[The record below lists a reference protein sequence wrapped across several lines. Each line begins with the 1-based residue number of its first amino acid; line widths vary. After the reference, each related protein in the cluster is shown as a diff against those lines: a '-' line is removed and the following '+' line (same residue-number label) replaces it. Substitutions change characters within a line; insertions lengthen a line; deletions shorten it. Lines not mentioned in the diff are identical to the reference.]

1 MRIAITG
8 SSGLIGT
15 ALTARLRQIG
25 HVSVPVVRR
34 RPKANEIG
42 WDPAGGR
49 LDRAALTGVDAVV
62 NLTGAGLGD
71 HRWTDD
77 YKREIRESRVAATT
91 LLATTLASMEGGPR
105 ILVSGSAVGYY
116 GTSDET
122 TFDETSPPGDD
133 FLARVCADWEAATQP
148 AADAGLRVV
157 TIRTGVVLASEGGA
171 LAKLLPLFRFG
182 LGGRFGNGRQ
192 WFSWITLDDHVGAV
206 VHALERTLHGPV
218 NLTAPAPVRNAELT
232 ETLGRVLHR
241 PTLLTV
247 PRLGPATILGG
258 DRADA
263 LLYTGQRVVP
273 RVLEA
278 DGYRFAHPEL
288 EAALRAVL
296 GR

>member
-1 MRIAITG
+1 MRVAITG

-15 ALTARLRQIG
+15 ALAARLREAG
-25 HVSVPVVRR
+25 HTPVPVVRR
-34 RPKANEIG
+34 LPKTGEIG

-49 LDRAALTGVDAVV
+49 LDRAALAGVDAVV
-62 NLTGAGLGD
+62 NLTGAGIGD
-71 HRWTDD
+71 HRWTDE
-77 YKREIRESRVAATT
+77 YKNEIRESRIAATS
-91 LLATTLASMEGGPR
+91 LLATTLASMDGGPR

-116 GTSDET
+116 GASDET

-133 FLARVCADWEAATQP
+133 FLAGVCADWEAAARP
-148 AADAGLRVV
+148 AADAGVRVT
-157 TIRTGVVLASEGGA
+157 TIRTGVVLAARGGA
-171 LAKLLPLFRFG
+171 LAKLVRLFRLG
-182 LGGRFGNGRQ
+182 LGGRFGSGRQ
-192 WFSWITLDDHVGAV
+192 WFSWITIDDHVGAV
-206 VHALERTLHGPV
+206 VHILDGSLDGPV

-241 PTLLTV
+241 PTVLTV
-247 PRLGPATILGG
+247 PRLGPATLLGG

-263 LLYTGQRVVP
+263 LLYTGQRVLP

-278 DGYRFAHPEL
+278 DGYRFAHAEL